1 MTTAKKIRNADDTVI
16 DARDALEEA
25 HSNLG
30 RAEELL
36 EDKPRGLVFKFF
48 MTVLMLSVV
57 GAVIVYLTGR
67 DSR

>member
-1 MTTAKKIRNADDTVI
+1 MTTAKKIRNADDTVV

-30 RAEELL
+30 RAGELL